1 MFDVYDTA
9 ADITAR
15 RTDKYIR
22 WKSEYGQVYKKF
34 VGRYLQDPP
43 SQPVKIAVLDTGIDR
58 DHFVFEAREENLKGK
73 KNCYNE
79 SQKNV
84 PDTHGHGTF
93 TANLILDYAPDA
105 SLYVIKIAD
114 KGNTRP
120 DAKIVANVSRNK
132 LPLNF
137 VTMLIT
143 IHTGHQSCYR

>member
-1 MFDVYDTA
+1 MYYICYTA
-9 ADITAR
+9 ADISPR

-22 WKSEYGQVYKKF
+22 WRSEYGQVYKKF
-34 VGRYLQDPP
+34 VGNYLQDPP

-114 KGNTRP
+114 KENTRP
-120 DAKIVANVSRNK
+120 DAKIVANVSSK
-132 LPLNF
+132 KAPLYF
-137 VTMLIT
+137 VTILIMM
-143 IHTGHQSCYR
+143 HTGYQSCYR